1 VHPLLLAAALAV
13 TVQSGT
19 PQTAR
24 AWVAA
29 RADRYETHFDTAL
42 VVKAAKGVA
51 KVRFRCITPGC
62 EFPPADMPDNV
73 TRVDASAF
81 DVVPK
86 KGLASIK
93 LIVWT
98 VTPENVIV
106 VAQPSDRPGPQV
118 RFMLDER

>member
-1 VHPLLLAAALAV
+1 MHPLLLAAAVAI
-13 TVQSGT
+13 TVRSGT

-24 AWVAA
+24 AWVAQH
-29 RADRYETHFDTAL
+29 ADRYETDFHDAL
-42 VVKAAKGVA
+42 VVKAGKGVA
-51 KVRFRCITPGC
+51 KVRFRCITHGC
-62 EFPPADMPDNV
+62 EFPPADMPDNT

-86 KGLASIK
+86 NGVASIK

-106 VAQPSDRPGPQV
+106 TAQPPNRPGPQA
-118 RFMLDER
+118 RFVLNER